1 MTEPIQ
7 TDGIVE
13 ALLDPCGYF
22 DALLSEPVMH
32 VMELWAGRLAPVMS
46 PADFMFSYYNVLA
59 DIRAGVIQSPLTRAG
74 PEVHNLLF
82 VMFPTMLPTL
92 LGPRADEV
100 RELWRRTMDEV
111 RGPLPV

>member
-1 MTEPIQ
+1 MMEPIQ

-46 PADFMFSYYNVLA
+46 PADFMFSYFNLLA
-59 DIRAGVIQSPLTRAG
+59 DIQTGAVQSPLTGAR

-82 VMFPTMLPTL
+82 IMFPRMLPTL

-100 RELWRRTMDEV
+100 RGLWERTMAEL
-111 RGPLPV
+111 RGPVPV